1 MALLLQGTT
10 MKFNTVVLFAVL
22 ALPVAAHAEWV
33 SLGKNVSG
41 SEFFIDWK
49 TLKSGQKPRAWFMTD
64 FGDKSDGIGSERAL
78 QEADC
83 RDDKVRRLQTTEY
96 SDGMGGGQT
105 LGTTE
110 STKWVYAAP
119 GTMLEVV
126 LNALCQ
132 KK

>member
-1 MALLLQGTT
+1 
-10 MKFNTVVLFAVL
+10 MKFTTAILLAALVLPGAV
-22 ALPVAAHAEWV
+22 HAEWV
-33 SLGKNVSG
+33 SLGQNVSG

-49 TLKSGQKPRAWFMTD
+49 THKGGQKPRAWFMTD
-64 FGDKSDGIGSERAL
+64 FGDKSDGIGSERVL

-83 RDDKVRRLQTTEY
+83 REGKVRRIQTTEY
-96 SDGMGGGQT
+96 RDGMGAGQT

-110 STKWVYAAP
+110 NTKWVYAGP

>member
-1 MALLLQGTT
+1 MALPERKTLMNLKTLILLAALT
-10 MKFNTVVLFAVL
+10 LPAV
-22 ALPVAAHAEWV
+22 AHAEWV
-33 SLGKNVSG
+33 SLGKNVSD

-49 TLKSGQKPRAWFMTD
+49 THKGGQKPRAWFMTD

-83 RDDKVRRLQTTEY
+83 REGKVRRLQTTEY
-96 SDGMGGGQT
+96 SDGMGGGRT

-110 STKWVYAAP
+110 NTKWVYAAP
-119 GTMLEVV
+119 GTMLETV

-132 KK
+132 KR

>member
-1 MALLLQGTT
+1 MPSRKIP
-10 MKFNTVVLFAVL
+10 MKFKTLILFAALVL
-22 ALPVAAHAEWV
+22 PAAAHAEWV

-49 TLKSGQKPRAWFMTD
+49 THRGGQRPRAWFMTD

-83 RDDKVRRLQTTEY
+83 REGKVRRLQTTEY
-96 SDGMGGGQT
+96 SGDMGGGQT
-105 LGTTE
+105 LGTNE
-110 STKWVYAAP
+110 STKWIYAAP
-119 GTMLEVV
+119 GTMLETVM
-126 LNALCQ
+126 NALCQ